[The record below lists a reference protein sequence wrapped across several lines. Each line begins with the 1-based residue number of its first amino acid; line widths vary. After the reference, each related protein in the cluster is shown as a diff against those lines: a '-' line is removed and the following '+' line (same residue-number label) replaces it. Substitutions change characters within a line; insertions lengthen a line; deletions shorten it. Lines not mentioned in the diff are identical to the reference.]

1 MSKLNIND
9 IKGAV
14 FDLDGTILNSMYIW
28 DEIGVRYLQKLG
40 IEPDDEFKKSFKTL
54 SLRQA
59 AEYYRKYFNIDISM
73 EEIIDGVNKMV
84 ENFYFEEVLKKDNVE
99 NVLELLKN
107 NGVKMCIATATD
119 KYLVEKALERNGILH
134 YFSEIHTCA
143 TVNAGKDE
151 AKIYDVAREMLG
163 TPIENTLVFEDAL
176 YAIKTAKCAGYKVVG
191 IEDVSA
197 KEDREEIKEIC
208 DIYVKDHY
216 ELYELLNN

>member
-1 MSKLNIND
+1 MSKINIGE
-9 IKGAV
+9 IKGAI

-28 DEIGVRYLQKLG
+28 DEIGMRYLLKLG
-40 IEPDDEFKKSFKTL
+40 IEPDAEFKKSFKTL

-84 ENFYFEEVLKKDNVE
+84 ESFYFEEVLKKENVE

-107 NGVKMCIATATD
+107 NGVKMCVATATD
-119 KYLVEKALERNGILH
+119 KYLVEKALERNGILR
-134 YFSEIHTCA
+134 YFTDIHTCA

-176 YAIKTAKCAGYKVVG
+176 YAIKTAKNAGYKVVG

-197 KEDREEIKEIC
+197 SEDREEIKEIC
-208 DIYVKDHY
+208 DIYVKDHF
-216 ELYELLNN
+216 ELYDLLNN